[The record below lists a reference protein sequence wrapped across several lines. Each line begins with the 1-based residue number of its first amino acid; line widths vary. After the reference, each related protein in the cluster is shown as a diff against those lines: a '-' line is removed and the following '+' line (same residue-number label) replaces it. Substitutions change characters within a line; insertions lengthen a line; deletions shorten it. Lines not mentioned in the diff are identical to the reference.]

1 MLEWPRHSWTSTL
14 VLHDFDTASTKYM
27 RLSEF
32 LRSDFVVSRLE
43 ARDLDG
49 VVQEVSARAASV
61 GLGPESVIAEKLL
74 ERERTH
80 STVMGAG
87 LAIPHATVPG
97 LAEPVIG
104 VAIAPEPIH
113 FGATD
118 ADPVRVLFV
127 LLSPPGR
134 EREHVKLLA
143 RIYRLAR
150 HENFI
155 DQLEAAESDEAIVH
169 VIEAIDARH
178 V

>member
-1 MLEWPRHSWTSTL
+1 
-14 VLHDFDTASTKYM
+14 M

-43 ARDLDG
+43 ARDLEG
-49 VVQEVSARAASV
+49 VVHEVSARAESV
-61 GLGPESVIAEKLL
+61 GVGPKSLIAEKLL

-87 LAIPHATVPG
+87 LALPHATVPG
-97 LAEPVIG
+97 LVEPVIG
-104 VAIAPEPIH
+104 VALAPEPIH
-113 FGATD
+113 VGAAD
-118 ADPVRVLFV
+118 ADPVRVFVV

-150 HENFI
+150 DENFI
-155 DQLEAAESDEAIVH
+155 DQLEAAESDEAIIH